1 MEIGNYVEH
10 IGTGKK
16 GYITN
21 FDYVFCENTVVF
33 ENEDG
38 GFAPGV
44 FCKSKELKL
53 IKPFQQGEEVEVNTD
68 ELSHKDCLIRKGMKG
83 VISRMAF
90 IKCGKATGMYAQVRL
105 ENYHNPWI
113 KLNYLDII

>member
-44 FCKSKELKL
+44 FL
-53 IKPFQQGEEVEVNTD
+53 
-68 ELSHKDCLIRKGMKG
+68 
-83 VISRMAF
+83 
-90 IKCGKATGMYAQVRL
+90 
-105 ENYHNPWI
+105 
-113 KLNYLDII
+113 

>member
-68 ELSHKDCLIRKGMKG
+68 ELSHKDCLIRKGM
-83 VISRMAF
+83 
-90 IKCGKATGMYAQVRL
+90 YAQVRL